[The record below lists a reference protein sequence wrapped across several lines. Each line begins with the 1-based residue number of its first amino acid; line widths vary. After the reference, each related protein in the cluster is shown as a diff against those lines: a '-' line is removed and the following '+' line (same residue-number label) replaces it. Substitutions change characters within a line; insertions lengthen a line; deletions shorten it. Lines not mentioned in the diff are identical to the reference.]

1 MAKLGDVVKDNKK
14 EVVPKKKDK
23 KEKADEKQYLPL
35 VINMSSFATLQ
46 DVIDLYRPLTPAEVT
61 KTNNLL
67 PIVSDRL
74 RQYAIN
80 VGKDLDEMLLLN
92 PILVNVAKSVTVDIV
107 ARTLQTPTEGAPT
120 YLSPGGG
127 IYIKTSELKAL
138 GLLNQRYGVI
148 DLYGV
153 DNDQR
158 CNN

>member
-1 MAKLGDVVKDNKK
+1 
-14 EVVPKKKDK
+14 
-23 KEKADEKQYLPL
+23 
-35 VINMSSFATLQ
+35 MSDFATLQ

-61 KTNNLL
+61 KTTNLL

-92 PILVNVAKSVTVDIV
+92 PILVNVAKSVTVDII
-107 ARTLQTPTEGAPT
+107 ARTLQTPTEGAPLSQFSQSALGYTQSGT

-153 DNDQR
+153 NDDQR